1 MKSGNFA
8 EVTFSILG
16 AYNEVFLSALM
27 QQGIVVK
34 NIHAENGLVYASVS
48 SRDYPHTARL
58 SRNFGVQTRVC
69 KRKGAYF
76 FLRRYRKRFGILLGT
91 LLAVM
96 LILFLEQFIWKIEIH
111 GNETLSDNQVLQ
123 LLSENGIEIGTYSS
137 PIDVNK
143 IEVDIK
149 RALPDIAWLSI
160 SLNGSRIDVYINEA
174 SFPEQPEI
182 SLDTPCNVV
191 ASKTG
196 VIVDAQVY
204 SGTLLYPRGSG
215 VAEGSVV
222 VSGAVDDGA
231 GNLSITHANAKII
244 AEFTEKVE
252 FFMPYTTNEK
262 QRTGL
267 IEQEKELMLFGF
279 VIPLGTGVDDTT
291 SKICTEEIKLYNLFG
306 LELPWKMKTN
316 TYTEYE
322 DITVTRKTEDIE
334 CILSRRV
341 EDYCENFFSE
351 YELIDVKKSTRIDDN
366 GVYLRADVTLRGDIA
381 RQQEIMAKS
390 EN

>member
-1 MKSGNFA
+1 MKSRSFG

-16 AYNEVFLSALM
+16 AYNEEFLSSLM

-34 NIHAENGLVYASVS
+34 NIRAENGLVYASVS
-48 SRDYPHTARL
+48 SRDYIYAARL
-58 SRNFGVQTRVC
+58 SRSFGVQTRVC
-69 KRKGAYF
+69 KREGVYF
-76 FLRRYRKRFGILLGT
+76 FLRRYRKRFGLLFGL
-91 LLAVM
+91 LLAAM
-96 LILFLEQFIWKIEIH
+96 LILFLEQFVWKIEIH
-111 GNETLSDNQVLQ
+111 GNETLSDNQVFQ
-123 LLSENGIEIGTYSS
+123 LLSENGIEIGIYSP

-143 IEVDIK
+143 IEVNMK
-149 RALPDIAWLSI
+149 RLVPDIAWLSI

-182 SLDTPCNVV
+182 PLDTPCNVV

-204 SGTLLYPRGSG
+204 SGTLLYAKGGG
-215 VAEGSVV
+215 VAEGSVI
-222 VSGAVDDGA
+222 VSGTVDDGA
-231 GNLSITHANAKII
+231 GNLSITHASAKII

-279 VIPLGTGVDDTT
+279 VIPIGTGVSDTA

-322 DITVTRKTEDIE
+322 DITVTRKTGDIE
-334 CILSRRV
+334 RILSRRV
-341 EDYCENFFSE
+341 DDYCENFFSE
-351 YELIDVKKSTRIDDN
+351 YELIDMKKSTRIDDN

-381 RQQEIMAKS
+381 RQQEIITKS